1 MRGAGKQSSLDGGL
15 PSGGVLF
22 WNWVTDDSNGST
34 YTILQQLEMER
45 GYTVTN
51 ASGCA
56 ASASDD
62 VAVLSRTSS

>member
-34 YTILQQLEMER
+34 YSNPATAGDGTWVYCYKR
-45 GYTVTN
+45 
-51 ASGCA
+51 
-56 ASASDD
+56 
-62 VAVLSRTSS
+62 